1 MSASRQKLAH
11 RRARRARVRA
21 VLHPSFTGDL
31 FDIWR
36 RAREL
41 WLQFFDRHD
50 TTLVALIEREVVWRA
65 EHRKMCDW
73 LHHLEQLVRC
83 LILTAAFALE
93 VALKPRTP
101 KPRARKRRCHIIW
114 DNKPSTWV
122 RLRFSIFP
130 HASRAAKT
138 YGAPTQKQSRF
149 ARTLPLARRLE
160 TLRRILVAPEA
171 SAGRAAFHLARLQA
185 ANVTSNQPRTLVMND
200 APPPPRTVSRG
211 HQATES
217 AFEKLLPLCEDR
229 MDAWA
234 RRTEPG

>member
-21 VLHPSFTGDL
+21 VMHPSFTGEL

-50 TTLVALIEREVVWRA
+50 TTLVTLAERQRVFRA
-65 EHRKMCDW
+65 EHRKMSDW
-73 LHHLEQLVRC
+73 IHHLEQLVRC
-83 LILTAAFALE
+83 LILTAAFALK
-93 VALKPRTP
+93 VVLTPRAPKPRT
-101 KPRARKRRCHIIW
+101 RKGRRVITW
-114 DNKPSTWV
+114 DNKPDTWV

-130 HASRAAKT
+130 HATHAGGWLRTPAK
-138 YGAPTQKQSRF
+138 PQSRF

-160 TLRRILVAPEA
+160 TLRRILTAPEA
-171 SAGRAAFHLARLQA
+171 SARRAAFHLARLQA
-185 ANVTSNQPRTLVMND
+185 KNRTSNQPRTFTMD
-200 APPPPRTVSRG
+200 AAPTRQRGLSRG
-211 HQATES
+211 RQATES
-217 AFEKLLPLCEDR
+217 ALEKLLPLCEDR

-234 RRTEPG
+234 QRSEPG

>member
-1 MSASRQKLAH
+1 MSASRQKLAQ
-11 RRARRARVRA
+11 RRARKMRVRA

-50 TTLVALIEREVVWRA
+50 TTLVALAERQLAFRA
-65 EHRKMCDW
+65 EHQKMSDW
-73 LHHLEQLVRC
+73 IHHLEQLVRG

-93 VALKPRTP
+93 VVLAPRKP
-101 KPRARKRRCHIIW
+101 KPHTRKRRRVVIW
-114 DNKPSTWV
+114 DNKPDTWV
-122 RLRFSIFP
+122 RLTWRIFP
-130 HASRAAKT
+130 HTARAAGS
-138 YGAPTQKQSRF
+138 YGAPAQKPSRF

-160 TLRRILVAPEA
+160 TLRRILTAPEA
-171 SAGRAAFHLARLQA
+171 SARRAAFHLARLQA
-185 ANVTSNQPRTLVMND
+185 KNCTSNTPRTFTMD
-200 APPPPRTVSRG
+200 AAPTRQRALSRG
-211 HQATES
+211 RQATES
-217 AFEKLLPLCEDR
+217 ALEKLLPLCEDR